1 MTNKGKK
8 LKRNLSF
15 YSHFTF
21 ICISIHIKCLLC
33 NAYWKGIHYTTLNM
47 DTKIQELTEKIYQEG
62 IEKGN
67 KKATQIIED
76 ANKKKDSLIAEAE
89 AEAKRIIANA
99 EKQAKEIR
107 KNADSEVKIAA
118 GLVID
123 SLKKEIVDLVT
134 GKITDSNVK
143 PLVTDQVFMQKTIL
157 EMARSWAK
165 NEAFIIQTNAA
176 DELRSYFEGNAKD
189 LLNRGVRIEKINGR
203 DTSFTIQPVDGS
215 YKVNFGEE
223 EFTLFFKELLRPVL
237 LEKLF

>member
-1 MTNKGKK
+1 
-8 LKRNLSF
+8 
-15 YSHFTF
+15 
-21 ICISIHIKCLLC
+21 
-33 NAYWKGIHYTTLNM
+33 M

-67 KKATQIIED
+67 KEASQIIAD
-76 ANKKKDSLIAEAE
+76 ANKKKDSLLAEAE

-107 KNADSEVKIAA
+107 KNADTEVKIAA

-123 SLKKEIVDLVT
+123 SLKKEVVDLIT

-143 PLVTDQVFMQKTIL
+143 PLITDKSFMQQTIL

-165 NEAFIIQTNAA
+165 NEAFIIQTSAA
-176 DELRSYFEGNAKD
+176 EELRSYFEGNAKE
-189 LLNRGVRIEKINGR
+189 LLNKGIKIEKVNGK
-203 DTSFTIQPVDGS
+203 DTSFTIQPIDGS

-223 EFTLFFKELLRPVL
+223 EFTLFFKELLRPALV
-237 LEKLF
+237 EKLF